1 MPDWREYV
9 RERLPGLACTPER
22 EAEIV
27 EELAEQLEDIY
38 ASALRSGASLTEA
51 QARIHEEIQ
60 DWRALARDLQRAEQ
74 PALAGPRSVAVHRL
88 EPAIHRFLPGQ
99 RLLEILRD
107 ARLSIRALIARPL
120 FTLTTVMTLA
130 LGIGATAVVFSLVHS
145 VLLSPL
151 PYREPDRLTV
161 VQQVI
166 PEIADRVP
174 ILGVNPRSFIAWEK
188 ACRTT
193 CENMAAL
200 IGSTSTLTGLGEPEG
215 LIGARISPALFEVL
229 GIAPTL
235 GRSFTRDEDAPGR
248 NAVVI
253 VTHGFWQ
260 RRLGGDPAVIGRV
273 VTLDSVP
280 VEIAGVLPA
289 TFRLPQLAQLS
300 VPNRVD
306 NPLEFFRPLAWSDDL
321 RRSWGEYDNVVIV
334 RRPAGVTP
342 QATEAELTA
351 ITRGEYERAE
361 IHPYAVARPLMA
373 AVTADARRP
382 LWLVLGAVAAA
393 LLIACVNVAGLLG
406 ARWTARQR
414 ELAIRTAI
422 GAGRSRLVQLVAVES
437 LLLALAGGAA
447 GLALASVSLRA
458 ILATAPA
465 SVPRLDE
472 VRLDTT
478 SFVVIAAVT
487 LVCALICTLLPA
499 WRASRVDPGDTL
511 KASALSTTPSGRWTA
526 IRAWLVSGEVALT
539 AMLLVVGGLLVA
551 SFINVLRIDRGFTT
565 TSVVAANIELPA
577 ARYPDTAARARFFD
591 ALLDGLPREPAVA
604 VAGLSRSLPLE
615 GLATV
620 DNFIPVG
627 ETQTGMRA
635 VGSHVQVSAG
645 YFAAIG
651 LPLLRGRLLTPD
663 DHSRPV
669 AVISDRTARTLWPGQ
684 DALGRNFRRGRGDLF
699 QVVGVVADAR
709 IAGFERDPGLV
720 GYVPYGLSTRSGLTL
735 VIRGNAGDSAA
746 IAGARRVV
754 KALDPDLPLRRVRTL
769 DSVVDDAL
777 AMRRFQVRLL
787 TAFGAAGLL
796 LACLGIYGVLSAM
809 VEARRAELA
818 IRLALG
824 APPSLVRRLVI
835 RQGLTPV
842 LVGLAIGL
850 AAGVGAARLAA
861 SLLFGVAPAHPGVL
875 AAVSGVVLTVAVAAC
890 LEPAVRAARTSFV
903 SAMR

>member
-1 MPDWREYV
+1 MPDWRDYV
-9 RERLPGLACTPER
+9 RKRLPGLACTPER

-38 ASALRSGASLTEA
+38 ASALRSGASPAEA

-88 EPAIHRFLPGQ
+88 EPVMHRSSPGQ

-120 FTLTTVMTLA
+120 FTLTTVMTFA

-151 PYREPDRLTV
+151 PYREPDRLTF

-188 ACRTT
+188 ACHTT
-193 CENMAAL
+193 CENMAAI

-229 GIAPTL
+229 GIPPML

-273 VTLDSVP
+273 VTLDGVP
-280 VEIAGVLPA
+280 VEIVGVLPA
-289 TFRLPQLAQLS
+289 TFRLPQLPQLS

-306 NPLEFFRPLAWSDDL
+306 NPFEFFRPLAWSDDL
-321 RRSWGEYDNVVIV
+321 RRSFGEYDNVVII

-351 ITRGEYERAE
+351 ITRGEYERAD
-361 IHPYAVARPLMA
+361 IHPYAVARLLMA

-382 LWLVLGAVAAA
+382 LWLLLGAVGAA

-406 ARWTARQR
+406 ARWTSRQR
-414 ELAIRTAI
+414 ELAIRTAM

-437 LLLALAGGAA
+437 LLLAFTGGAA
-447 GLALASVSLRA
+447 GLALASASLRA

-478 SFVVIAAVT
+478 SFAVIAAVT

-577 ARYPDTAARARFFD
+577 ARYPDAAARARFFD
-591 ALLDGLPREPAVA
+591 ALLEGLSREPAVG

-620 DNFIPVG
+620 DNFVPVG
-627 ETQTGMRA
+627 DTQSGMQA

-645 YFAAIG
+645 YFQAIG

-663 DHSRPV
+663 DRSRPV
-669 AVISDRTARTLWPGQ
+669 AVISEHTARTLWPGQ
-684 DALGRNFRRGRGDLF
+684 DALGRSFRRGRGDLF
-699 QVVGVVADAR
+699 QVVGVVANAR

-720 GYVPYGLSTRSGLTL
+720 CYVPYGLSTRSGLTL
-735 VIRGNAGDSAA
+735 AIRGNAGDAAA
-746 IAGARRVV
+746 IASARRVV
-754 KALDPDLPLRRVRTL
+754 KAIDPDLPLRRVRTL

-777 AMRRFQVRLL
+777 AMRRFQMRLL
-787 TAFGAAGLL
+787 TVFGAAGLL

-824 APPSLVRRLVI
+824 AQPSRVRRLII

-842 LVGLAIGL
+842 IAGLVIGL

-861 SLLFGVAPAHPGVL
+861 SLLFGVTPAHPGVL

-890 LEPAVRAARTSFV
+890 LVPAVRAARTSFV